1 MSERSPSYGPS
12 HGAAN
17 GSSYGSSYGAANA
30 PSYGAGYAPAAP
42 AARAK
47 QPSLA
52 QLRAFAAV
60 AEHLHFR
67 DAAAAIGM
75 SQPALSGAVSAL
87 EEVLGVQ
94 LVERTTRKVLLS
106 PAGERL
112 AGRAAA
118 VLGAVGALLD
128 EAEAVRAP
136 FTGTLRLG
144 VIPTVAPYLLP
155 AVLRLAGES
164 YPELDLQVHEEQTA
178 SLLDGLAAGR
188 LDLLLLA
195 VPLGQ
200 PAVTEL
206 PLFDEDFVL
215 VTPGAHPL
223 AGRRD
228 LPREELRGLPLLLL
242 DEGHCLR
249 DQALDIC
256 REAGRTD
263 GVPGTTTAAGL
274 STLVQLV
281 AGGLGVTLLPR
292 TAVQVETGRNAR
304 LATADFTA
312 PAPARRIALAMRTGA
327 ARAEEFTELAGA
339 LRTALRELPVR
350 VAGAPGAG
358 PGGAPAVPAARQGTG
373 GGAGPSGGSGGS
385 GSS

>member
-1 MSERSPSYGPS
+1 M
-12 HGAAN
+12 
-17 GSSYGSSYGAANA
+17 
-30 PSYGAGYAPAAP
+30 
-42 AARAK
+42 RAINRGK

-87 EEVLGVQ
+87 EEALGVQ
-94 LVERTTRKVLLS
+94 LLERTTRKVLLS

-112 AGRAAA
+112 AVRAKA
-118 VLGAVGALLD
+118 VLDEVEALLE
-128 EAEAVRAP
+128 EADAVKAP
-136 FTGTLRLG
+136 FTGALRLG

-155 AVLRLAGES
+155 TVLALVHEK
-164 YPELDLQVHEEQTA
+164 YPDLDLQVHEEQTS
-178 SLLDGLAAGR
+178 SLLEGLAAGR

-195 VPLGQ
+195 VPLGV
-200 PAVTEL
+200 PGVTEL

-215 VTPGAHPL
+215 VTPLDHWLG
-223 AGRRD
+223 GREGI
-228 LPREELRGLPLLLL
+228 PREALRELNLLLL

-256 REAGRTD
+256 REAGRETL
-263 GVPGTTTAAGL
+263 GAGRSPSAEGGGRRVGAPVTTTAAGL

-292 TAVQVETGRNAR
+292 TALRVETSRSSQLLTGYF
-304 LATADFTA
+304 AD
-312 PAPARRIALAMRTGA
+312 PAPTRRVALAMRTGA
-327 ARAEEFTELAGA
+327 ARAGEYEELAGA
-339 LRTALRELPVR
+339 LREALRPLPVR
-350 VAGAPGAG
+350 VL
-358 PGGAPAVPAARQGTG
+358 
-373 GGAGPSGGSGGS
+373 
-385 GSS
+385 

>member
-1 MSERSPSYGPS
+1 MATSNRGP
-12 HGAAN
+12 GN
-17 GSSYGSSYGAANA
+17 
-30 PSYGAGYAPAAP
+30 
-42 AARAK
+42 RAK

-87 EEVLGVQ
+87 EEALGVQ
-94 LVERTTRKVLLS
+94 LLERTTRKVLLS

-112 AGRAAA
+112 AVRAKA
-118 VLGAVGALLD
+118 VLDAVGELME

-136 FTGTLRLG
+136 FTGVLRLG

-155 AVLRLAGES
+155 AVLRLVHER
-164 YPELDLQVHEEQTA
+164 YPELDLQVHEEQTS
-178 SLLDGLAAGR
+178 SLLEGLAAGR

-195 VPLGQ
+195 VPLGV
-200 PAVTEL
+200 PGVSEL

-215 VTPGAHPL
+215 VTPQDHWLG
-223 AGRRD
+223 GRSGI
-228 LPREELRGLPLLLL
+228 PREALRELHLLLL

-256 REAGRTD
+256 REAGRTE
-263 GVPGTTTAAGL
+263 GAPVTTTAAGL

-292 TAVQVETGRNAR
+292 TAVEIETGRNDR
-304 LATADFTA
+304 LVTGYFAE
-312 PAPARRIALAMRTGA
+312 PAPSRTIALAMRTGA
-327 ARAEEFTELAGA
+327 ARQGEFEEFASA
-339 LRTALRELPVR
+339 LRAALRDLPVR
-350 VAGAPGAG
+350 V
-358 PGGAPAVPAARQGTG
+358 
-373 GGAGPSGGSGGS
+373 SK
-385 GSS
+385 

>member
-1 MSERSPSYGPS
+1 MAMMNRG
-12 HGAAN
+12 
-17 GSSYGSSYGAANA
+17 
-30 PSYGAGYAPAAP
+30 
-42 AARAK
+42 K

-87 EEVLGVQ
+87 EDVLGVQ
-94 LVERTTRKVLLS
+94 LLERTTRKVLLS

-112 AGRAAA
+112 AVRAKV
-118 VLGAVGALLD
+118 VLDAVGELME

-136 FTGTLRLG
+136 FTGVLRLG

-155 AVLRLAGES
+155 TVLRLVHER

-195 VPLGQ
+195 VPLGV
-200 PAVTEL
+200 PGVTEL

-215 VTPGAHPL
+215 VMPEDHWLG
-223 AGRRD
+223 GRED
-228 LPREELRGLPLLLL
+228 VPREALRELHLLLL

-256 REAGRTD
+256 REAGRTE
-263 GVPGTTTAAGL
+263 GAPVTTTAAGL

-292 TAVQVETGRNAR
+292 TAVQVETGRNDR
-304 LATADFTA
+304 LVTGCFTA
-312 PAPARRIALAMRTGA
+312 PAPSRRIALAMRTGA
-327 ARAEEFTELAGA
+327 ARQAEFLEIAEA
-339 LRTALRELPVR
+339 LRGVMKPLPVR
-350 VAGAPGAG
+350 VCAP
-358 PGGAPAVPAARQGTG
+358 
-373 GGAGPSGGSGGS
+373 
-385 GSS
+385 

>member
-1 MSERSPSYGPS
+1 MTPGRK
-12 HGAAN
+12 
-17 GSSYGSSYGAANA
+17 
-30 PSYGAGYAPAAP
+30 
-42 AARAK
+42 R

-87 EEVLGVQ
+87 EETLGVT
-94 LVERTTRKVLLS
+94 LLERTTRKVLLS
-106 PAGERL
+106 TAGERL
-112 AGRAAA
+112 AVRTKA
-118 VLGAVGALLD
+118 VLAEVGALLE

-136 FTGTLRLG
+136 FTGVLRLG

-155 AVLRLAGES
+155 TVLRLVHER
-164 YPELDLQVHEEQTA
+164 YPDLDLQVHEEQTA
-178 SLLDGLAAGR
+178 SLLDGLAGGR

-195 VPLGQ
+195 VPLGV
-200 PAVTEL
+200 PGVTEL

-215 VTPGAHPL
+215 VTPLDHPL
-223 AGRRD
+223 GGREGI
-228 LPREELRGLPLLLL
+228 PRSALREMRLLLL

-256 REAGRTD
+256 REAGRED
-263 GVPGTTTAAGL
+263 VPATTTAAGL

-292 TAVQVETGRNAR
+292 TAVRVETSRSSQLLTGFF
-304 LATADFTA
+304 AD
-312 PAPARRIALAMRTGA
+312 PAPTRRIALAMRTGA
-327 ARAEEFTELAGA
+327 ARCAEYEELAA
-339 LRTALRELPVR
+339 ALREALSDLPVR
-350 VAGAPGAG
+350 TVAA
-358 PGGAPAVPAARQGTG
+358 
-373 GGAGPSGGSGGS
+373 
-385 GSS
+385 

>member
-1 MSERSPSYGPS
+1 VTVGNKR
-12 HGAAN
+12 
-17 GSSYGSSYGAANA
+17 
-30 PSYGAGYAPAAP
+30 
-42 AARAK
+42 R

-87 EEVLGVQ
+87 EEALGVT
-94 LVERTTRKVLLS
+94 LLERTTRKVLLS

-112 AGRAAA
+112 AVRAKG
-118 VLGAVGALLD
+118 VLAEVGALME

-136 FTGTLRLG
+136 FTGALRLG

-155 AVLRLAGES
+155 TVLRLVHDR
-164 YPELDLQVHEEQTA
+164 YPHLDLQVHEEQTA
-178 SLLDGLAAGR
+178 NLIEGLTSGR

-195 VPLGQ
+195 VPLGV
-200 PAVTEL
+200 PGVVEL

-215 VTPGAHPL
+215 VTPLDHRLG
-223 AGRRD
+223 GREGI
-228 LPREELRGLPLLLL
+228 PREALRELNLLLL

-256 REAGRTD
+256 REAGPGFKRAGRSPSVEGGGGRRE
-263 GVPGTTTAAGL
+263 GVPVTTTAAGL

-292 TAVQVETGRNAR
+292 TALKVETSRSSQLLTGYF
-304 LATADFTA
+304 AD
-312 PAPARRIALAMRTGA
+312 PAPTRRVALAMRAGA
-327 ARAEEFTELAGA
+327 ARGGEYEELAAA
-339 LRTALRELPVR
+339 LRQALRPLPVR
-350 VAGAPGAG
+350 VLDADA
-358 PGGAPAVPAARQGTG
+358 
-373 GGAGPSGGSGGS
+373 
-385 GSS
+385 

>member
-1 MSERSPSYGPS
+1 MGGMKRG
-12 HGAAN
+12 
-17 GSSYGSSYGAANA
+17 
-30 PSYGAGYAPAAP
+30 
-42 AARAK
+42 K

-60 AEHLHFR
+60 AEYLHFR
-67 DAAAAIGM
+67 DAAASIGM

-87 EEVLGVQ
+87 EEALGVQ

-106 PAGERL
+106 SAGERL
-112 AGRAAA
+112 AARTRA
-118 VLGAVGALLD
+118 VLDAVGELME

-136 FTGTLRLG
+136 FTGVLRLG

-155 AVLRLAGES
+155 NVLRLVHDK
-164 YPELDLQVHEEQTA
+164 YPELDLQVHEEQTS

-195 VPLGQ
+195 VPLGV
-200 PAVTEL
+200 PGIEEL

-215 VTPGAHPL
+215 VTPEDHWLG
-223 AGRRD
+223 GRQD
-228 LPREELRGLPLLLL
+228 IPREALRELPLLLL

-256 REAGRTD
+256 REAGRRD
-263 GVPGTTTAAGL
+263 GTPVTTTAAGL

-292 TAVQVETGRNAR
+292 TAVDVETGRGG
-304 LATADFTA
+304 LQTGWFAD
-312 PAPARRIALAMRTGA
+312 PAPARRVALAMRSGA
-327 ARAEEFTELAGA
+327 ARQGEFEEFAQA
-339 LRTALRELPVR
+339 LRDAMRSLPVR
-350 VAGAPGAG
+350 VLG
-358 PGGAPAVPAARQGTG
+358 
-373 GGAGPSGGSGGS
+373 
-385 GSS
+385 